1 MLIVKKGASVMV
13 ESLVNSII
21 SMFGGFSEVAFGKEI
36 IVFIISM
43 LPILELRGGLL
54 AAALLKLSPIVSYI
68 ICIVGNVIPIPFILL
83 FITKI
88 FDKLK
93 KTKLLKG
100 LVEKLEKKALSK
112 KDQLE
117 KGEFIGLLLFVGIP
131 LPGTGAWTG
140 ALLASLL
147 GMNKKKAFI
156 SILLGV
162 ILASIIMM
170 IISFGVVGNLI
181 G

>member
-1 MLIVKKGASVMV
+1 MV

-21 SMFGGFSEVAFGKEI
+21 ALFGNFSNAAFGKEI

-54 AAALLKLSPIVSYI
+54 AAALLKLNPIVSYI
-68 ICIVGNVIPIPFILL
+68 ICIIGNVIPIPIILL

-93 KTKLLKG
+93 KTKFLKK
-100 LVEKLEKKALSK
+100 LVEKIEKKALSK
-112 KDQLE
+112 KDKLE

-140 ALLASLL
+140 ALLAALL
-147 GMNKKKAFI
+147 GMDKKKAFLAI
-156 SILLGV
+156 ILGV

-170 IISFGVVGNLI
+170 IISFGFVGNLV

>member
-1 MLIVKKGASVMV
+1 MV

-21 SMFGGFSEVAFGKEI
+21 ALFGNFSNAAFGKEI

-54 AAALLKLSPIVSYI
+54 AAALLKLNPIVSYI
-68 ICIVGNVIPIPFILL
+68 ICIVGNVIPIPIILL

-93 KTKLLKG
+93 KTKFLKKI
-100 LVEKLEKKALSK
+100 VEKIEKKALSK
-112 KDQLE
+112 KDKLE

-140 ALLASLL
+140 ALLAALL
-147 GMNKKKAFI
+147 GMDKKKAFLAI
-156 SILLGV
+156 ILGV

-170 IISFGVVGNLI
+170 VVSFGFVGNLV

>member
-1 MLIVKKGASVMV
+1 MV

-21 SMFGGFSEVAFGKEI
+21 ALFGNFSNAAFGKEI

-54 AAALLKLSPIVSYI
+54 AAALLKLNPIVSYI
-68 ICIVGNVIPIPFILL
+68 ICIIGNVIPIPIILL

-93 KTKLLKG
+93 KTKFLKK
-100 LVEKLEKKALSK
+100 LVEKIEKKALSK
-112 KDQLE
+112 KDKLE

-140 ALLASLL
+140 ALLAALL
-147 GMNKKKAFI
+147 GMDKKKAFLAI
-156 SILLGV
+156 ILGV

-170 IISFGVVGNLI
+170 VVSFGFVGNLV